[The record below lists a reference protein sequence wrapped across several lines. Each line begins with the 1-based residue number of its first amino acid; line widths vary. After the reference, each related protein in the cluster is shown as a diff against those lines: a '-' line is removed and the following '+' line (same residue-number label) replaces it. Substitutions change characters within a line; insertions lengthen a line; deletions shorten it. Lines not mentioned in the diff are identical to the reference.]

1 MKKAPLITV
10 ITVSYNAVSS
20 IEDTIKSV
28 INQSYKNIEFIIIDG
43 QSTDGT
49 VDIIKKYEKQIAYWT
64 SEPDNGVYD
73 AMNKGIDKSTG
84 EWIIFLGADDILLDN
99 LTILQKYLLDNISII
114 YGNVIYKNSRKRVF
128 GKYSACKLVV
138 RNIPH
143 QAILY
148 NKSVFKLYKY
158 ELQYKIYADYVLNL
172 KCWHDSNI
180 TFRYVPVDMSIYNEE
195 GLSSKMF
202 DNVFGQN
209 QVKLFW
215 KYMPWYIAP
224 YAALRKLIS
233 KNLNKH
239 IK

>member
-99 LTILQKYLLDNISII
+99 LTILQKGTSI
-114 YGNVIYKNSRKRVF
+114 N
-128 GKYSACKLVV
+128 
-138 RNIPH
+138 
-143 QAILY
+143 
-148 NKSVFKLYKY
+148 
-158 ELQYKIYADYVLNL
+158 
-172 KCWHDSNI
+172 
-180 TFRYVPVDMSIYNEE
+180 
-195 GLSSKMF
+195 
-202 DNVFGQN
+202 
-209 QVKLFW
+209 
-215 KYMPWYIAP
+215 
-224 YAALRKLIS
+224 
-233 KNLNKH
+233 
-239 IK
+239 